1 MGNKGRKHGRG
12 KICEV
17 NRDVEKGDETG
28 KEKNQESWE
37 MVKAF
42 FHLLPSCV
50 EGSVCCSSW

>member
-17 NRDVEKGDETG
+17 SREMEKGDETG

-37 MVKAF
+37 
-42 FHLLPSCV
+42 
-50 EGSVCCSSW
+50 W